1 MNPAEEELRETLWF
15 LENMD
20 DRLTDS
26 DILDIWNVEDHLRT
40 LREYYPVHEFNMN

>member
-1 MNPAEEELRETLWF
+1 MNPTKEELEDTLWF
-15 LENMD
+15 YENMD

-40 LREYYPVHEFNMN
+40 LRQYYPAYAYNMN